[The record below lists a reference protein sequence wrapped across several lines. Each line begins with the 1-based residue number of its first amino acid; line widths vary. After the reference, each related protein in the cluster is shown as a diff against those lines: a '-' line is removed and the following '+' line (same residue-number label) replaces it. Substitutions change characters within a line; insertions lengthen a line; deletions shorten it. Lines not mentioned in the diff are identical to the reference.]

1 MRDELAELWSYKNL
15 LRMLV
20 ARELK
25 VRYKNSVLGF
35 AWSIVPPLLQV
46 LVFSFLARS
55 AFGATVENYG
65 AYLLCG
71 LIPWTFFS
79 TATLDASMSLLVN
92 ITIIRKIYIPRE
104 AIPLA
109 NVISNMVHFMLGW
122 TVYFVAFAIVL
133 PLVGHAIGTKLG
145 IPLLPRM
152 LWFPVITFFEV
163 LLVTGLALWVSA
175 LNVFYEDVKFIL
187 QTVFQLSFFVVPVL
201 FPTDVIFYSSHL
213 MKDHPWLFKIY
224 MLNPIAAFI
233 DAYRHMLLEPI
244 RPNQFNPKLVDHVW
258 VRDMWVGHKFVPA
271 HWTDVSKPPLP
282 MQWDTFI
289 GACLISVLIA
299 YSGYWY
305 FNRRKWQFVERP

>member
-1 MRDELAELWSYKNL
+1 MRAELAELWSYKNL
-15 LRMLV
+15 LKMLV

-35 AWSIVPPLLQV
+35 VWSIVPPLLQV

-55 AFGATVENYG
+55 GFGATVENYG

-79 TATLDASMSLLVN
+79 IATQDASMSLLVN

-109 NVISNMVHFMLGW
+109 SVISNLVHFLLGW
-122 TVYFVAFAIVL
+122 AVYFGAFAVAL
-133 PLVGHAIGTKLG
+133 PLVGHLMGTKLG

-163 LLVTGLALWVSA
+163 LLVTGMALWVSA

-187 QTVFQLSFFVVPVL
+187 QTVFQLAFFIVPVL
-201 FPTDVIFYSSHL
+201 FPTDVIYYSSHI
-213 MKDHPWLFKIY
+213 MQGRPWLFKLY

-244 RPNQFNPKLVDHVW
+244 RPEQFNAKLA
-258 VRDMWVGHKFVPA
+258 G
-271 HWTDVSKPPLP
+271 SPPLP
-282 MQWDTFI
+282 MHWDTFI
-289 GACLISVLIA
+289 GACLISVLVA

-305 FNRRKWQFVERP
+305 FNRRKWQFVEKA